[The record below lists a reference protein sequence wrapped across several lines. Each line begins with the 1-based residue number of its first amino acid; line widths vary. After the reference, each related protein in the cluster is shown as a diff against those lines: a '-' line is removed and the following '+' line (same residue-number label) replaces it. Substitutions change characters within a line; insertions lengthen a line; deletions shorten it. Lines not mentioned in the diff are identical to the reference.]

1 MSTKSFKLGDMVTL
15 SAKGW
20 EGMSGI
26 VSRPIVEGS
35 VGHVLVHRD
44 GHVLGVD
51 ASADEVSLVGERSEG
66 FTQLAYNL
74 IKLGSH
80 VIERF
85 LT

>member
-1 MSTKSFKLGDMVTL
+1 MSTNSFKPGDMVTL

-26 VSRPIVEGS
+26 VSRPMVEGS
-35 VGHVLVHRD
+35 NGHVLVHRD

-51 ASADEVSLVGERSEG
+51 VSIDEVSLAGEHSKG
-66 FTQLAYNL
+66 FVQLAYNL

-80 VIERF
+80 VIEKAII
-85 LT
+85 